1 MKERRMSKKGN
12 DVEQIKSLM
21 EVLVWTFFL
30 ALLSFGKSHPHDS
43 ESVKPPQGNLYAL
56 LVAGSNG
63 WWNYRHQADVAHA
76 YQLLKRKGVPEDNII
91 VMMYDDI
98 ANDPDDSVTP
108 ENFLNVLT
116 GNAQNVT
123 GGTGRVINSPDMGN
137 GNSLIHEFST
147 ANDRIFVYFTDHGGD
162 GIICFP
168 DDVLSK
174 DDMNTVLNA
183 MYHEKRYYQLVFYL
197 EACESG
203 SMFDGTLQKK
213 MNIYAMTAANPDE
226 SSWGTYCDNDM
237 NLPCLGDLFSVNWMQ
252 DSEAFDDVRTLTNL
266 SHVMRYGNLK
276 ITKEPVGWFEG
287 EDQEPT
293 TIVSPTVGKE
303 IERQYPKVSWPA
315 RDIELMHLQR
325 LRGISNNAL
334 ISKALEQKIAK
345 IHEDRRN
352 IEALY
357 KDLVA
362 NLLPYVDDRKQ
373 MLEERNAVK
382 DLKCHNDVV
391 KAFDTICID
400 VNKFDYALK
409 YIYVL
414 NNLCTKVG
422 GSEKIIDAMHTTC
435 SSAGKQYL

>member
-1 MKERRMSKKGN
+1 
-12 DVEQIKSLM
+12 M

-30 ALLSFGKSHPHDS
+30 ALLSFGKSHSPHDS

-98 ANDPDDSVTP
+98 ANDPDNPYPGKLFNRPHGPDVYHGVKIDYKSDSVTP

-123 GGTGRVINSPDMGN
+123 GGTGRVIN
-137 GNSLIHEFST
+137 ST

-174 DDMNTVLNA
+174 DDLNTVLNA

-252 DSEAFDDVRTLTNL
+252 DSEAHNIDLETLLVQFDDVRTLTNL

-362 NLLPYVDDRKQ
+362 NLLPYVDDR
-373 MLEERNAVK
+373 ETDVRGT
-382 DLKCHNDVV
+382 KC
-391 KAFDTICID
+391 CQGP
-400 VNKFDYALK
+400 
-409 YIYVL
+409 
-414 NNLCTKVG
+414 KVP
-422 GSEKIIDAMHTTC
+422 
-435 SSAGKQYL
+435 